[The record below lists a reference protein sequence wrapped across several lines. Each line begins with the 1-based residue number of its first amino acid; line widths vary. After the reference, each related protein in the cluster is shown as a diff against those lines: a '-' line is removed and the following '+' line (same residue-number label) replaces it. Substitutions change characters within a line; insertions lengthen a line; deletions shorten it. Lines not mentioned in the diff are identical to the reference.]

1 MAQFEPTT
9 ADEKRW
15 QAESDART
23 LSEAKII
30 SDDENRLSAAKTA
43 AERLAEEERKRA
55 EALEKV
61 SNVRS
66 GKVGRDKKMFPNTR
80 D

>member
-1 MAQFEPTT
+1 MEHSIPMT

-15 QAESDART
+15 QAEYDART

-30 SDDENRLSAAKTA
+30 SDDEKRLAAAKVA
-43 AERLAEEERKRA
+43 ADRLAEEERIKA

-66 GKVGRDKKMFPNTR
+66 GKVGKEKNMYRNTTP
-80 D
+80 